1 MDYLK
6 LVTQYGSTSTSE
18 VTYSDGKL
26 VLERVESPDLNG
38 DTLPDYSSTRTLTY
52 NDSGLLAVDE
62 TKFYFD
68 GVQSTT
74 DYRKVE
80 NTYTADGKVDVTL
93 TDDWA
98 FLDYIIGRDCDYDEQ
113 GRLVVVK
120 EMDPFDW
127 GDEAYH
133 QTGSV
138 FYDDAAKKITYAGSA
153 VWDSGQ
159 EDAYGF
165 SNVAVQTISK
175 TARYSKELVT
185 SNDPTGAIIFRMQ
198 EEKWYNS
205 NGQLTTILESVD
217 GNLDGKFNPG
227 GLSNHQDYR
236 TKEVMKYDAD
246 GVMVFHTV
254 DEGLNGIEYTMTLT
268 PVDMLVS

>member
-133 QTGSV
+133 HTGDV
-138 FYDDAAKKITYAGSA
+138 FYDDASNKITYAGSA
-153 VWDSGQ
+153 VWDAGFQQGQ
-159 EDAYGF
+159 HYD
-165 SNVAVQTISK
+165 NLAVQTVSD
-175 TARYSKELVT
+175 TGSYTKELIT
-185 SNDPTGAIIFRMQ
+185 SNNAVGEVVFRAQ
-198 EEKWYNS
+198 NEKWYNKK
-205 NGQLTTILESVD
+205 GELTTVLTSFDV
-217 GNLDGKFNPG
+217 NLDSKFTPG
-227 GLSNHQDYR
+227 SQSGYQDYR
-236 TKEVMKYDAD
+236 TKEVMKYDD
-246 GVMVFHTV
+246 GVMVSQTV
-254 DEGLNGIEYTMTLT
+254 DVGLDKVMDYTMTLT